1 MVIWCLH
8 PTSNSLLRCKSQA
21 IWPDSETWGQA
32 FSCVFCWWK
41 HQYTFKI
48 CCYANLIFPLLF
60 FLLPLVFPFKTLEAS
75 GLNVT
80 MEDVANTDHFSII
93 EKLVDGEY
101 HLTKVNMQTKPKLLK
116 IIMNVSAFFFF
127 FFNHSPCLSK
137 LYEINILY

>member
-8 PTSNSLLRCKSQA
+8 PTSNNLLRCKSQPLY
-21 IWPDSETWGQA
+21 PDSETWG
-32 FSCVFCWWK
+32 FFCWWK
-41 HQYTFKI
+41 HQYTFEI

-60 FLLPLVFPFKTLEAS
+60 FLLPLVFTFKTLEAS

-116 IIMNVSAFFFF
+116 IIINVSAFFTTHPVFQSF
-127 FFNHSPCLSK
+127 MRSIYC
-137 LYEINILY
+137 INL

>member
-1 MVIWCLH
+1 MSFVGGNINIL
-8 PTSNSLLRCKSQA
+8 SKYDVMQ
-21 IWPDSETWGQA
+21 
-32 FSCVFCWWK
+32 
-41 HQYTFKI
+41 I
-48 CCYANLIFPLLF
+48 CSF

-116 IIMNVSAFFFF
+116 MIMNVSAFIY
-127 FFNHSPCLSK
+127 HSPCLSK